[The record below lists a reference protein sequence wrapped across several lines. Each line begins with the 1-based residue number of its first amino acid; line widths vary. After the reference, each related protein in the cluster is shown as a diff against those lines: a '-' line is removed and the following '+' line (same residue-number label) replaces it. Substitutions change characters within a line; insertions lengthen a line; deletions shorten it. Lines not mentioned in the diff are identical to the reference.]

1 MSEAAL
7 STDDFATLLSQASQ
21 PEQPTEDSS
30 AAETQEGQ
38 VDAEPAAEAEEAAPE
53 QEAAPE
59 AEAPGEQ
66 DGQPQGPT
74 DDAVVKWETA
84 AGETFE
90 VPVSE
95 LKNGYMR
102 DADYRQKT
110 QAVAEERKAA
120 MQQLQ
125 QQAAHIEA
133 LAPELGALNGLQ
145 QQLQQYQNLDWNA
158 IRAADPQQHSAL
170 LADYLLL
177 KDRVGEAQQ
186 RIAARREQINA
197 AQLQSFQQATKEAAE
212 HLKRVIPNFGDA
224 TIRQMQEF
232 GKKSGFT
239 DAELANVADKRM
251 LETLWKASQWDA
263 LQAKKPAVENKVKAL
278 PPKKAPATSAP
289 PRNAKQEQITKAL
302 QSRRA
307 MSTDDFAALL
317 KATRT

>member
-7 STDDFATLLSQASQ
+7 STDDFATLLSQANQ
-21 PEQPTEDSS
+21 PEQPQKDSS
-30 AAETQEGQ
+30 PAEQQEAQ
-38 VDAEPAAEAEEAAPE
+38 VETEPAAEAESAPE
-53 QEAAPE
+53 QEAPE
-59 AEAPGEQ
+59 AEVAEEP

-74 DDAVVKWETA
+74 DEAVVKWETA

-120 MQQLQ
+120 FQQLQ
-125 QQAAHIEA
+125 QHAQQIEA

-177 KDRVGEAQQ
+177 KDRVGDAQQ
-186 RIAARREQINA
+186 RVAARREQINA
-197 AQLQSFQQATKEAAE
+197 THVQSFQQATKEAAD
-212 HLKRVIPNFGDA
+212 HLRRVIPNFGDA
-224 TIRQMQEF
+224 TIRQMNEF

-239 DAELANVADKRM
+239 DAELSAVADKRM

-278 PPKKAPATSAP
+278 PPKTAPSTAAP
-289 PRNAKQEQITKAL
+289 PRNQKQEQITKAL
-302 QSRRA
+302 QSKRA
-307 MSTDDFAALL
+307 LSTNDFAALL
-317 KATRT
+317 KATRTK

>member
-7 STDDFATLLSQASQ
+7 STDDFASLLTQANQ
-21 PEQPTEDSS
+21 PEQPKADSDPAEQEASEVETEP
-30 AAETQEGQ
+30 T
-38 VDAEPAAEAEEAAPE
+38 AEAEGEPSE
-53 QEAAPE
+53 QEAQPE
-59 AEAPGEQ
+59 AEAADEQ
-66 DGQPQGPT
+66 DGQPQGPA
-74 DDAVVKWETA
+74 DDAVVKWDTA

-110 QAVAEERKAA
+110 QGLAAERTAA

-125 QQAAHIEA
+125 QHAANIEA
-133 LAPELGALNGLQ
+133 LGPELGALSGLQ
-145 QQLQQYQNLDWNA
+145 QQLQQYQQIDWNA

-177 KDRVGEAQQ
+177 KDRVGDAQQ

-197 AQLQSFQQATKEAAE
+197 AQAQNFAKATQEAAD
-212 HLKRVIPNFGDA
+212 HLKRLIPNFGEA
-224 TIRQMQEF
+224 TLKQMNEF
-232 GKKSGFT
+232 GRKAGFS
-239 DAELANVADKRM
+239 DAELSNVADKRM

-278 PPKKAPATSAP
+278 PPKKAPATTAA
-289 PRNAKQEQITKAL
+289 PRNTKQEQITKAL
-302 QSRRA
+302 QSKRA
-307 MSTDDFAALL
+307 MSTNDFAALL